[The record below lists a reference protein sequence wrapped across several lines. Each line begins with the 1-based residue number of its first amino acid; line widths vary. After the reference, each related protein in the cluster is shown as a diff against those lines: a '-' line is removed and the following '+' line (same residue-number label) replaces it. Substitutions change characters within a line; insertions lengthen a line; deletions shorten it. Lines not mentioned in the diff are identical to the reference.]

1 MRWKNLRESEHVE
14 RRRGGGGKGVAM
26 GGGIG
31 AIIMAI
37 IAIFVLKKDPAQ
49 VMGQMAQQKQQQQ
62 GPAKPQTE
70 REKQIDKFVRSIKGS
85 TEETWT
91 AIFRQNAGR
100 GNFPASYEIPKLIN
114 YDGMT
119 RMKTGGVADSRMGPF
134 YLPAEKTIYID
145 TSFFNQMDKELGGGG
160 DFAYA
165 YVIAHE
171 VGHHVQKLTR
181 MTDFVHSKKG
191 RIPDVQYNQLS
202 VRLELQADFYAG
214 VWAHHANEKHR
225 RTNGTNLLEEGD
237 IEEAMNS
244 AKAIGDDTLQKNA
257 GQKVRPESFNHGTS
271 EQRMRWFIKGLRTG
285 DIHQGDTFG
294 IDYRDL

>member
-1 MRWKNLRESEHVE
+1 MRLEDQRESTNVE
-14 RRRGGGGKGVAM
+14 RRRGGGGKKAAM

-37 IAIFVLKKDPAQ
+37 IAIFVMKQPASQVIDQLTQNQGQEQGEVKPLTPAQ
-49 VMGQMAQQKQQQQ
+49 
-62 GPAKPQTE
+62 AKM
-70 REKQIDKFVRSIKGS
+70 DKFVRQIKGS
-85 TEETWT
+85 TEEVWT
-91 AIFRQNAGR
+91 KLFKEAG
-100 GNFPASYEIPKLIN
+100 ATYKIPKLVN

-134 YLPAEKTIYID
+134 YLPAEEIIYID
-145 TSFFNQMDKELGGGG
+145 TSFFAQMDRDLGGGG

-171 VGHHVQKLTR
+171 VGHHIQKLTGK
-181 MTDFVHSKKG
+181 TTYVHNQKG
-191 RIPDVQYNQLS
+191 RIPDAQYNQLS

-214 VWAHHANEKHR
+214 VWAHHANEQR
-225 RTNGTNLLEEGD
+225 RQTKGSNLLEPGD
-237 IEEAMNS
+237 IQEAMNS

-257 GQKVRPESFNHGTS
+257 GQRVQPESFNHGTS
-271 EQRMRWFIKGLRTG
+271 EQRMRWFRKGLRTG
-285 DIHQGDTFG
+285 DLNQGNTFD